1 MMLRCVD
8 VGSEGRRKSLRISS
22 LVSASLQDNSNYIV
36 DLYFENEPIKD
47 SYAAAK
53 AIESICGVV
62 EHGLFMDMVNVCII
76 AGANGVEVRER
87 K

>member
-1 MMLRCVD
+1 M
-8 VGSEGRRKSLRISS
+8 
-22 LVSASLQDNSNYIV
+22 
-36 DLYFENEPIKD
+36 YFENEPIKD